1 MPVVRVCGVCVVR
14 TWHLKVFFFCTW
26 RLKFFLFLHTWRL
39 KVFEIRA
46 QTVRNSDRNS
56 RKSMLIVY
64 MYGFSIDSEKTV
76 EYVWYM
82 RISDRNSGKSI
93 TEIPKNQ

>member
-14 TWHLKVFFFCTW
+14 TWRLKVFFFFAPGASS
-26 RLKFFLFLHTWRL
+26 FFCFCTWRL